1 MSSKAKRY
9 DVDWSD
15 TNMALARVNEA
26 MRETGARWIAPP
38 ETLGIGVV
46 VATVEVEDAAL
57 WRKIAKPL
65 KMRLMNRRV
74 DYMIS
79 TGEEVGDE

>member
-1 MSSKAKRY
+1 MSSRAKRY

-26 MRETGARWIAPP
+26 MRETGARWVASP
-38 ETLGIGVV
+38 ETLSIGVV

-74 DYMIS
+74 DYM
-79 TGEEVGDE
+79 TLDGVEDER

>member
-1 MSSKAKRY
+1 MSSRARRY

-26 MRETGARWIAPP
+26 MRETGARWVAPP
-38 ETLGIGVV
+38 ETLSIGVV

-65 KMRLMNRRV
+65 KMRLMDRCADDVPLMEEEIRR
-74 DYMIS
+74 
-79 TGEEVGDE
+79 